1 MNWTAAQV
9 TSEGPALGCLGCEA
23 PAANFAFA
31 GATGTMYTFYD
42 TIGTAIVETAAAAP
56 VNISSQMY
64 HQVHSG
70 CVAYTQAWCLTGT
83 CKARGGGG
91 SKQNPASLY
100 LLSPW
105 LS

>member
-9 TSEGPALGCLGCEA
+9 KADGPALGCLGCEMA
-23 PAANFAFA
+23 AANFAFA
-31 GATGTMYTFYD
+31 GATGTMYTYYD
-42 TIGTAIVETAAAAP
+42 TIGTAIVETATAA
-56 VNISSQMY
+56 VGNTQMY

-70 CVAYTQAWCLTGT
+70 CVAYTQAWCLTGAR
-83 CKARGGGG
+83 KARGGGG
-91 SKQNPASLY
+91 SKETPASLY